1 MSSPLLCAG
10 PGRAPGERIV
20 ALNATV
26 YEFNPFELGPRRI
39 IFGRVAGIK
48 YLILIIEYLDLS
60 VVGRTWI
67 FFRVALLYELPN
79 GTAAPVDRHLCCIL
93 GHELDPSFVYLKP
106 LRYA

>member
-39 IFGRVAGIK
+39 IFGRVAG
-48 YLILIIEYLDLS
+48 
-60 VVGRTWI
+60 
-67 FFRVALLYELPN
+67 
-79 GTAAPVDRHLCCIL
+79 
-93 GHELDPSFVYLKP
+93 HELDPSFVYLKP

>member
-48 YLILIIEYLDLS
+48 L
-60 VVGRTWI
+60 VGRTWI

>member
-26 YEFNPFELGPRRI
+26 YEFNPFELGQRRI

-48 YLILIIEYLDLS
+48 SKGLACEVNYWMLPLS
-60 VVGRTWI
+60 
-67 FFRVALLYELPN
+67 PN
-79 GTAAPVDRHLCCIL
+79 GAAALVDRHVYCIP
-93 GHELDPSFVYLKP
+93 GHELTHLVVNLRP
-106 LRYA
+106 LHCA